1 MKLRSKTLFGS
12 ILTVLLVVSVVGCGS
27 TPAPE
32 PDSATATP
40 APQAPQATEPAPTT
54 TPTPQPSDTPPPP
67 PPSPTPTPTP
77 TPVVVAPGPT
87 TPAPPDSR
95 CAGLAGSI
103 EVQILVG
110 PAEVA
115 GLEPV
120 AVGSVPFAVTSDQ
133 PPFTVQGSAPI
144 AYADVLVQEWGT
156 YAVTMDVQATVSGEC
171 SGEPGGEALNLTV
184 EIPANSCWR
193 STPAASRANTRGAA
207 APLCRP
213 PSRSRTARRPR
224 ARAGY
229 WSCTCQ
235 RHSTGSRAARKAQD
249 TASPEPGDEAQQP
262 PGRGRSSPARA
273 IVKAPDAVRATHTR
287 KRLRNKQARLR
298 ARLRSRLGLLP
309 HEFATAAC
317 AMQGLPHLSPAAKR
331 RLLRHA
337 QDASA
342 STLGPSPVLD
352 AGQ

>member
-40 APQAPQATEPAPTT
+40 APQAPAATEPAPTAT
-54 TPTPQPSDTPPPP
+54 QTPQPSDTPPPP

-184 EIPANSCWR
+184 EIAGEQLLEVDAGSFQGEYPWSGSASV
-193 STPAASRANTRGAA
+193 PAAF
-207 APLCRP
+207 PL
-213 PSRSRTARRPR
+213 
-224 ARAGY
+224 
-229 WSCTCQ
+229 
-235 RHSTGSRAARKAQD
+235 QD
-249 TASPEPGDEAQQP
+249 G
-262 PGRGRSSPARA
+262 
-273 IVKAPDAVRATHTR
+273 
-287 KRLRNKQARLR
+287 
-298 ARLRSRLGLLP
+298 
-309 HEFATAAC
+309 ATAE
-317 AMQGLPHLSPAAKR
+317 GEGWVLVLHLPAP
-331 RLLRHA
+331 
-337 QDASA
+337 
-342 STLGPSPVLD
+342 
-352 AGQ
+352 